1 MEQPE
6 VIRVALADD
15 HPVFRDSVRQLLSLE
30 PGFEIVGE
38 VGDGEDV
45 YPLLRD
51 NRPDILLLDLSMPCL
66 DGQTTL
72 LRLRSD
78 DTTTT
83 KIIVLTASEDPQQH
97 VRAIG
102 YGASAVVLKQMA
114 TLELTESIRRVHR
127 GEVWLNSGTTAALM
141 NAVRRDAQSDGPKLT
156 ARQREVVALV
166 AQGHTNSQ
174 IADALFLSE
183 QTVKNH
189 LYQINEKL
197 GLSGRVELAHYA
209 IEHDLAKN

>member
-1 MEQPE
+1 MAQQE

-38 VGDGEDV
+38 VGDGADV
-45 YPLLRD
+45 SPLLRE
-51 NRPDILLLDLSMPCL
+51 NRPDILLLDLQMPGL

-78 DTTTT
+78 ASAT
-83 KIIVLTASEDPQQH
+83 KVIVLTASDDPQQH

-102 YGASAVVLKQMA
+102 YGASAIVLKQMA

-127 GEVWLNSGTTAALM
+127 GEVWLDSGTTAALM
-141 NAVRRDAQSDGPKLT
+141 SSLRKDTQEVGPTLT
-156 ARQREVVALV
+156 NRQREVVALV
-166 AQGHTNSQ
+166 AEGHTNSQ
-174 IADALFLSE
+174 IAEALFLSE

-209 IEHDLAKN
+209 IEHGLTKH

>member
-1 MEQPE
+1 MAQQE

-38 VGDGEDV
+38 VGDGAEV
-45 YPLLRD
+45 SPLLRD
-51 NRPDILLLDLSMPCL
+51 NHPDVLLLDLHMPGL

-72 LRLRSD
+72 LRLRAD
-78 DTTTT
+78 ETRT
-83 KIIVLTASEDPQQH
+83 KVIVLTASDDPQQH

-102 YGASAVVLKQMA
+102 YGASAIVLKQMA

-127 GEVWLNSGTTAALM
+127 GEVWLDGGTTAALM
-141 NAVRRDAQSDGPKLT
+141 NSVRKDAQSTGPTLT
-156 ARQREVVALV
+156 DRQKEVVALV
-166 AQGHTNSQ
+166 AQGRTNGQ
-174 IADALFLSE
+174 IAEALFLSE

-189 LYQINEKL
+189 LYQITEKL

-209 IEHDLAKN
+209 IEHGLTKH

>member
-1 MEQPE
+1 M
-6 VIRVALADD
+6 ADD

-45 YPLLRD
+45 SPLLRD
-51 NRPDILLLDLSMPCL
+51 NRPDVLLLDLSMPGL

-78 DTTTT
+78 ETRT
-83 KIIVLTASEDPQQH
+83 KVIVLTASDDPQQH

-102 YGASAVVLKQMA
+102 YGASAIVLKQMA

-127 GEVWLNSGTTAALM
+127 GEVWLDSGTTAALM
-141 NAVRRDAQSDGPKLT
+141 SSVRKDTQGDGPTLT
-156 ARQREVVALV
+156 DRQKEVVALV
-166 AQGHTNSQ
+166 AQGRTNGQ
-174 IADALFLSE
+174 IAKVLFLSK

-189 LYQINEKL
+189 LYQITEKL

-209 IEHDLAKN
+209 IEHDLTTR

>member
-1 MEQPE
+1 MAQQE

-38 VGDGEDV
+38 VGDGAEV
-45 YPLLRD
+45 SPLLRD
-51 NRPDILLLDLSMPCL
+51 NHPDVLLLDLHMPGL

-78 DTTTT
+78 ETRT
-83 KIIVLTASEDPQQH
+83 KVIVLTASDDPQQH

-102 YGASAVVLKQMA
+102 YGASAIVLKQMA

-127 GEVWLNSGTTAALM
+127 GEVWLDSATTAALM
-141 NAVRRDAQSDGPKLT
+141 NSVRKDSESTGPSLT
-156 ARQREVVALV
+156 DRQKEVVALV
-166 AQGHTNSQ
+166 AQGRTNGQ
-174 IADALFLSE
+174 IAEALFLSE

-189 LYQINEKL
+189 LYQITEKL

-209 IEHDLAKN
+209 IQHGLTRN

>member
-1 MEQPE
+1 MKQQE

-15 HPVFRDSVRQLLSLE
+15 HPVFRDSVRQLLSLD

-45 YPLLRD
+45 SPLLRD
-51 NRPDILLLDLSMPCL
+51 NHPDVLLLDLHMPGL

-72 LRLRSD
+72 LKLRSD
-78 DTTTT
+78 ATTT
-83 KIIVLTASEDPQQH
+83 KIIVLTASDDPQQH

-102 YGASAVVLKQMA
+102 YGASAIVLKQMA
-114 TLELTESIRRVHR
+114 TLKLTDSIRRVHR
-127 GEVWLNSGTTAALM
+127 GEVWLDGGTTAALM
-141 NAVRRDAQSDGPKLT
+141 NSIRQDKDRKGPTLT
-156 ARQREVVALV
+156 DRQREVVGLV
-166 AQGHTNSQ
+166 AQGRTNGQ
-174 IADALFLSE
+174 IAKELFLSE

-189 LYQINEKL
+189 LYQITEKL

-209 IEHDLAKN
+209 IEHGLTKQ

>member
-1 MEQPE
+1 M
-6 VIRVALADD
+6 
-15 HPVFRDSVRQLLSLE
+15 E

-45 YPLLRD
+45 CPLLRD
-51 NRPDILLLDLSMPCL
+51 NRPDVLLLDLYMPGL

-72 LRLRSD
+72 LRLRTD
-78 DTTTT
+78 QTAT
-83 KIIVLTASEDPQQH
+83 KIIVLTASDDPQQH

-102 YGASAVVLKQMA
+102 YGASAIVLKQMA

-127 GEVWLNSGTTAALM
+127 GEMWLDSGTTAALM
-141 NAVRRDAQSDGPKLT
+141 NSACKDAQSDGPTLT
-156 ARQREVVALV
+156 DRQREVVTLLAR
-166 AQGHTNSQ
+166 AFTNSE
-174 IADALFLSE
+174 IAEALFLSE

-209 IEHDLAKN
+209 IEHGLAKN

>member
-1 MEQPE
+1 MKQQE

-15 HPVFRDSVRQLLSLE
+15 HPVFRDSVRQLLSLD

-45 YPLLRD
+45 SPLLRD
-51 NRPDILLLDLSMPCL
+51 NHPDVLLLDLHMPGL

-72 LRLRSD
+72 LKLRSD
-78 DTTTT
+78 ATTT
-83 KIIVLTASEDPQQH
+83 KIIVLTASDDPRQH

-102 YGASAVVLKQMA
+102 YGASAIVLKQMA
-114 TLELTESIRRVHR
+114 TLKLTDSIRRVHR
-127 GEVWLNSGTTAALM
+127 GEVWLDSGTTAALM
-141 NAVRRDAQSDGPKLT
+141 NSVRQDKDREGPTLT
-156 ARQREVVALV
+156 DRQREVAGLV
-166 AQGHTNSQ
+166 AQGRTNCQ
-174 IADALFLSE
+174 IAKELFLSE

-189 LYQINEKL
+189 LYQITEKL

-209 IEHDLAKN
+209 IEHGLTKQ